1 VDLYA
6 LLGVTRAASA
16 ADIGRAYRRLARR
29 YHPGINPGDRAAEAM
44 FRRISE
50 AYETLVDPGRRQ
62 AYDASDTWESPKV
75 GQASSLQFQEF
86 DFSSE
91 AQGAQAATFTELF
104 AEVLHPLAAPDL
116 GKPRPGADVQ
126 ATVTVGF
133 LDAIHG
139 VDRQVIVVRQVAC
152 GVCGGKGQ
160 TATREARCGQC
171 QGTGSVRWARGHMVF
186 SKTCSA
192 CSGSGRLRAERCV
205 ACAGNGRTVRSD
217 AVTVTVPPGIAHGD
231 RLRVPERG
239 HAGHNGGRNGDLY
252 VTVRV
257 EPHLFFRREGN
268 DLTCQLPVAVHEAV
282 LGAKVEVPTL
292 EGPFKLRIPPGT
304 QAGQRFRIAGRGV
317 EGRNGIRGDLVV
329 EATLV
334 LPHAVDERS
343 KELMREFGERNQA
356 DVRKDLNADC

>member
-1 VDLYA
+1 MDFYVI
-6 LLGVTRAASA
+6 LGLDQGASL
-16 ADIGRAYRRLARR
+16 ADIKRAYRRLARR
-29 YHPGINPGDRAAEAM
+29 YHPGVNPGDRAAEAM

-62 AYDASDTWESPKV
+62 AYDASGTWEPPTG
-75 GQASSLQFQEF
+75 GQTSSLQFQEF
-86 DFSSE
+86 DFSSA

-104 AEVLHPLAAPDL
+104 AEVLHPLASPDL

-126 ATVTVGF
+126 ATVTVAF

-139 VDRQVIVVRQVAC
+139 VDRQIIVVRQVTC
-152 GVCGGKGQ
+152 SVCGGKGQ

-186 SKTCSA
+186 SKTCSTCA
-192 CSGSGRLRAERCV
+192 GTGRLRAERCV
-205 ACAGNGRTVRSD
+205 GCAGNGRTVRSD
-217 AVTVTVPPGIAHGD
+217 AVTVTVPPGTADGD

-239 HAGHNGGRNGDLY
+239 HAGHNGGRNGDVY

-257 EPHLFFRREGN
+257 EPHPFFRREGD

-282 LGAKVEVPTL
+282 LGTKVEVPTL
-292 EGPFKLRIPPGT
+292 DGPFRLRIPPGT

-317 EGRNGIRGDLVV
+317 EGRYGIRGDLVV
-329 EATLV
+329 ETTIV
-334 LPHAVDERS
+334 LPHPVDERS

-356 DVRKDLNADC
+356 DVRKHLRDGC